1 MGLRQFVP
9 LSFLLVLSGAVMA
22 AGLFGHCGATG
33 FVWWMNEEVASP
45 LRGIL
50 HLTEAAPIGPFQ
62 VAVMILAMA
71 GIVAILGHHER
82 FSFLAN
88 YLVLVALVY
97 AVLFDW
103 IDGRA
108 NVPDVSLM
116 LAVIVAVIST
126 IYGHRQFLSAQL
138 GQPSAA

>member
-22 AGLFGHCGATG
+22 AGLLGHCGATG
-33 FVWWMNEEVASP
+33 FLWW
-45 LRGIL
+45 
-50 HLTEAAPIGPFQ
+50 
-62 VAVMILAMA
+62 
-71 GIVAILGHHER
+71 ILGRHER